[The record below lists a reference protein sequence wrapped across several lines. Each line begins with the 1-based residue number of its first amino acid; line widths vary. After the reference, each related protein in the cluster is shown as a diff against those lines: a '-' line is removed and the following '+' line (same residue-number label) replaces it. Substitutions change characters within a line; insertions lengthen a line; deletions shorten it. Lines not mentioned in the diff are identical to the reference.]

1 MDKELADEF
10 DKGVDTIMGDLS
22 HKLNS
27 SAVEEEVNSSI
38 VSCKYALV
46 DLCFVKLITYFH
58 HFDRNVASILER
70 VHDNMAESFKLMNDI
85 LKNSM
90 DRSKSEIAQ
99 VSLKK
104 EELYKSEIRRLKQL
118 QEQHLSEI
126 SQLEQKNG
134 ELLDK
139 MTKNSKNNILE
150 TTIGNIIKRKA
161 KSPGKYVANPIKLKE
176 NEPMDPAEMTIRFNK
191 NLTLNQLKEV
201 IGEIYAS
208 KYKHNSICLESG
220 VPMETLETHMYTFLN
235 QKYGLKP
242 ITVEWAMSI
251 VNGIKKYGQDDAE
264 VAAFGKM
271 LRN

>member
-1 MDKELADEF
+1 
-10 DKGVDTIMGDLS
+10 MGDLS
-22 HKLNS
+22 TKLNS
-27 SAVEEEVNSSI
+27 SSVEEEVNTSI

-58 HFDRNVASILER
+58 HFDRNLASILER
-70 VHDNMAESFKLMNDI
+70 IHDNIAECFRQMNDI

-90 DRSKSEIAQ
+90 SRSKAEIAQ

-104 EELYKSEIRRLKQL
+104 EELYKSEIRRLKQM

-126 SQLEQKNG
+126 GQLEQKNG

-139 MTKNSKNNILE
+139 LTRNSKNNILE
-150 TTIGNIIKRKA
+150 TTINTIIKRKT
-161 KSPGKYVANPIKLKE
+161 KSPAKYIANPLKTKE
-176 NEPMDPAEMTIRFNK
+176 NEALDPSEMSIRFNK

-201 IGEIYAS
+201 INEIYLS
-208 KYKHNSICLESG
+208 KFKHNSICLDSG

-251 VNGIKKYGQDDAE
+251 VNGIKKYGHDDA
-264 VAAFGKM
+264 
-271 LRN
+271 